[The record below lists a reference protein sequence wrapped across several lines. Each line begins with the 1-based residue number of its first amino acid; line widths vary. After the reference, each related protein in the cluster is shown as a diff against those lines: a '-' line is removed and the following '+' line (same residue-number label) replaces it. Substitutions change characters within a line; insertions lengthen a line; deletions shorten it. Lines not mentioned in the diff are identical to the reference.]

1 MDPQITVLSPLDWP
15 TKLPTTTILSGCGA
29 SFLEYTAYKTKQI
42 PFNYFSSHRQIE
54 NDSNSTLN
62 KPVRPAKRG
71 NDKKASAIDLTT
83 LTPEELE
90 DLSYYDILGGIAMH
104 STPEQIRRSFHKASL
119 KYHPDKQ
126 KDADSKTTSNAKK
139 QGAGEDP
146 VFLKVKEAF
155 ETLSD
160 AAKRKAYD
168 STVDFDESIPSAS
181 DIQSENDFYT
191 IFGSCFERN
200 LRFAAEN
207 DPDRF
212 KGDNSGSGGGG
223 KKGKRKNQG
232 KKGGKTESSS
242 SSTQTLLGD
251 NQTPIEE
258 VNRFY
263 DYWVR
268 FESWRDFTLAATKL
282 TEHDT
287 DMADSRYEK
296 RWMEK
301 EIARKAKAMKRDE
314 MARISKLVER
324 SLALDPRIKRE
335 KEREAREKKER
346 ARLKREQ
353 QEREEQE
360 RKNKEEKE
368 RKEQQE
374 RELKEKEE
382 RARIKAKRD
391 EEKKVL
397 RVARQSFR
405 KLVLSTGG
413 ESNVWKNMEDMN
425 DDVELLCS
433 KLGAVE
439 LDALTSQVTSSSNS
453 NGDASFAVVFDKAMS
468 LKDDQ
473 ESKRQEGISKR
484 DAMRKEAAKKESAA
498 KAARAT
504 KPWTKEELSALA
516 KAVKKYPAGGANRW
530 DAISLFV
537 NNLCKPVDPRTKDE
551 CIEKYNQVA
560 NASKS
565 GVGNTTSN
573 SISTPNSEA
582 KKADQTSTASSNTWT
597 DEQDQ
602 QLQEGLA
609 KYPSTMDK
617 NERWSNIAK
626 GVKNKSKKE
635 CVQRFKAIRVALKNK
650 K

>member
-1 MDPQITVLSPLDWP
+1 MEPKITVISSLDWP
-15 TKLPTTTILSGCGA
+15 TKVPTTTIVSGSGP
-29 SFLEYTAYKTKQI
+29 SFLEYTAYK
-42 PFNYFSSHRQIE
+42 FNHISFHHFSAYHQQEREDNAVS
-54 NDSNSTLN
+54 N
-62 KPVRPAKRG
+62 KPTRIARKG
-71 NDKKASAIDLTT
+71 HEKTKAAAVDLTT
-83 LTPEELE
+83 LTPDELDE
-90 DLSYYDILGGIAMH
+90 LNYYDILGGIAMH

-126 KDADSKTTSNAKK
+126 KDSDTNSTANEKK
-139 QGAGEDP
+139 KAGEDP

-160 AAKRKAYD
+160 PAKRKAYD
-168 STVDFDESIPSAS
+168 STVDFDDSIPSAS
-181 DIQSENDFYT
+181 DIKSEKDFYT
-191 IFGSCFERN
+191 IFGNCFERN

-212 KGDNSGSGGGG
+212 KGNNSGGSGGGG

-232 KKGGKTESSS
+232 KNQDSSS
-242 SSTQTLLGD
+242 SKQVLLGD
-251 NQTPIEE
+251 GHTPIDE

-268 FESWRDFTLAATKL
+268 FESWRDFTLTATKE

-324 SLALDPRIKRE
+324 SLALDPRIRRE
-335 KEREAREKKER
+335 KEREAREKKEK
-346 ARLKREQ
+346 ARLKQEQ
-353 QEREEQE
+353 KEREEREKKEQ
-360 RKNKEEKE
+360 EEKE
-368 RKEQQE
+368 RKEKQD

-382 RARIKAKRD
+382 RARQKAVRD

-397 RVARQSFR
+397 RLARQNFR
-405 KLVLSTGG
+405 KLVLSKALDSDTKT
-413 ESNVWKNMEDMN
+413 WQNMEDMN

-433 KLGAVE
+433 KLGAIA
-439 LDALTSQVTSSSNS
+439 LDALTDQVSTSEGNDDSNLS
-453 NGDASFAVVFDKAMS
+453 VVFTKAKS
-468 LKDDQ
+468 LKDEE
-473 ESKRQEGISKR
+473 ESKRQEEISKR
-484 DAMRKEAAKKESAA
+484 QTMRKEAAKKESAA

-504 KPWTKEELSALA
+504 KPWTKDELSALA

-530 DAISLFV
+530 DAIALFV
-537 NNLCKPVDPRTKDE
+537 NNICKAQDPRTKDE
-551 CIEKYNQVA
+551 CIEKYNQLA
-560 NASKS
+560 SSSKAGTSNASSKS
-565 GVGNTTSN
+565 APTANNSGKKTDQSPASN
-573 SISTPNSEA
+573 SNI
-582 KKADQTSTASSNTWT
+582 WT
-597 DEQDQ
+597 EEQDQ

-609 KYPSTMDK
+609 KYPSSMDK
-617 NERWSNIAK
+617 NERWANIAK
-626 GVKNKSKKE
+626 NVKNKSKKE
-635 CVQRFKAIRVALKNK
+635 CVQRFKAIREALKK